1 MFMMYQDIHE
11 DANNSNLLDIDNS
24 KLSKK
29 SSTSFSSPSS
39 SSSSSITSA
48 FNLFKNQI
56 NLNNLSHLKNN
67 FFFNINNNQPTDHL
81 TTRSVNSNEMDE
93 CYEDVCDEE
102 EVNSDNYDDV
112 RSSHPQYKIDHLL
125 HLGLSK
131 CKYFESPI
139 SNAQIQY
146 DCSAPIAR
154 NTPENNE
161 VKLVEYR
168 QTKIASFNVDGKE
181 LICLPQ
187 AFEMFL
193 KNLVG
198 GLHTV
203 YTKLKRLDIVPV
215 VCNVEQ
221 VKQNSICF

>member
-1 MFMMYQDIHE
+1 MYQDIHD
-11 DANNSNLLDIDNS
+11 DANNSNLLDMDNS

-39 SSSSSITSA
+39 SSSSSISSA

-56 NLNNLSHLKNN
+56 NLNNLPHLKNN
-67 FFFNINNNQPTDHL
+67 IFFNLNSNQSREHL
-81 TTRSVNSNEMDE
+81 NSRGANSNEIDD
-93 CYEDVCDEE
+93 CNEDLCDEE
-102 EVNSDNYDDV
+102 EGNSDNDAK
-112 RSSHPQYKIDHLL
+112 SANPHYKIDHFLN
-125 HLGLSK
+125 LGLSK

-161 VKLVEYR
+161 VKLVDYR

-221 VKQNSICF
+221 VKLI

>member
-1 MFMMYQDIHE
+1 MFMMFQDMHE

-56 NLNNLSHLKNN
+56 NLNNVPLNLKSNY
-67 FFFNINNNQPTDHL
+67 FFNLNSNQQRDHL
-81 TTRSVNSNEMDE
+81 NARSVNSNEIDE

-102 EVNSDNYDDV
+102 EANSENNDDV
-112 RSSHPQYKIDHLL
+112 KSANPQYKIDHLL

-161 VKLVEYR
+161 VKLVDYR
-168 QTKIASFNVDGKE
+168 QTKIASFNVDGKQ

-203 YTKLKRLDIVPV
+203 YTKLKRLDMVPV

-221 VKQNSICF
+221 VKPISI